1 MPQQKGFQEP
11 NYPPGRTHWI
21 VSTRQVYTTVIAVC
35 GVIQPTKTVLGLRD
49 SNLASILKFGGNGKS
64 RTFTAHRM
72 KVLHYH
78 YATLPY
84 VNTLRGGVLR
94 RRSTKLIVNV
104 FAYGRTTRTRTG
116 IDRVKADYSTFE
128 L

>member
-84 VNTLRGGVLR
+84 VNTLDIG
-94 RRSTKLIVNV
+94 
-104 FAYGRTTRTRTG
+104 
-116 IDRVKADYSTFE
+116 DYSLTDEPEFSQICLHVVGAQGLE
-128 L
+128 P